1 MIPSRKSWSREM
13 VKYRIMPLFDIFYN
27 PGLLPGRWA
36 STEGRKP

>member
-1 MIPSRKSWSREM
+1 MILNRKSWSRKM

-36 STEGRKP
+36 STEERKP